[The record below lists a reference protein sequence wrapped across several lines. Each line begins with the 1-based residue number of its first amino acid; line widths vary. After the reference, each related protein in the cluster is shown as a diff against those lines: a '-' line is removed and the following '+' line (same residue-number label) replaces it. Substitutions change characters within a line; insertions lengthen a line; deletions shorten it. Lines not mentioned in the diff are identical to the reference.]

1 MLTGYLITTQ
11 NTLKSMTRYIIERN
25 ISQKKKSL
33 NTCKNIQD
41 SQIHNASKINGI
53 QE

>member
-25 ISQKKKSL
+25 ISQKKSL
-33 NTCKNIQD
+33 NTCKNIKD

-53 QE
+53 KE